1 MILDLQP
8 VIRRLSDE
16 DRLALY
22 AAAAQ
27 AGLSVG
33 NLVKRWIQERL
44 EGKEAA

>member
-1 MILDLQP
+1 MTLDLRP
-8 VIRRLSDE
+8 VIGKLSDE

-33 NLVKRWIQERL
+33 DLVKAWITERL